1 MAIRALLR
9 IPNTIWMTRLAS
21 IGTWWR
27 RSRRVSEPPTTISLE
42 RTTTPR
48 VPAEYL
54 PLYTYLERRYAS
66 SVVLTFEQMEA
77 LLGFALPA
85 PAYTEPAWWTASAI
99 PAHSEAWTG
108 AARTATPNLVAR
120 IVTFERPT

>member
-1 MAIRALLR
+1 MALRALLR
-9 IPNTIWMTRLAS
+9 IPNTMWMTRLAS

-27 RSRRVSEPPTTISLE
+27 RSRPVSEPKTIISLE
-42 RTTTPR
+42 RTTPT

-54 PLYTYLERRYAS
+54 PLYTYLDRRYAS

-85 PAYTEPAWWTASAI
+85 PAYTEPAWWTGSAVS
-99 PAHSEAWTG
+99 AHSEAWTG
-108 AARTATPNLVAR
+108 AARTATPNLMAR
-120 IVTFERPT
+120 IVTFERPA